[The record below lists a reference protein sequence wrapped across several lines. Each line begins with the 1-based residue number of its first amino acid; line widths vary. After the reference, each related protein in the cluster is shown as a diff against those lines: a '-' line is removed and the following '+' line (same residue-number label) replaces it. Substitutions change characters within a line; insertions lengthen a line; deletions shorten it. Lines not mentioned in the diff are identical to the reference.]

1 MSEPEYQ
8 AHHYAYF
15 LVQRI
20 GGGTYSQ
27 GVQRIK
33 NHFNLAETTV
43 RRWCLPRGQ
52 SGGVG
57 YIPAVWI
64 RPVVELAYEVE
75 SDPDLFSAD
84 TLWSLLPALDTENG

>member
-1 MSEPEYQ
+1 MNEEEYQ

-15 LVQRI
+15 LVERI
-20 GGGTYSQ
+20 GGGSFSQ
-27 GVQRIK
+27 GVRTIK

-64 RPVVELAYEVE
+64 RRIVDLAYAVDG
-75 SDPDLFSAD
+75 DPDLYSAD
-84 TLWSLLPALDTENG
+84 TLWSLLPSRDTEND